1 MKFESILDSIGDTPL
16 VRLKGS
22 ERNGKGGNGKGGNGK
37 VPVYAKLER
46 WNPGG
51 SVKDRIALAM
61 IEAAEESGELTKD
74 KIILEPT
81 SGNTGIGLAL
91 VAAAKGYRLTLVMP
105 ESMSIERRKMIGA
118 YGAEIVLTP
127 AEERT
132 DGAIQKAHEMAK
144 DEKYFMPEQF
154 SNVNNPKIHYKAT
167 AEEILKDTN
176 GEVTHFVAGMGTG
189 GTLMGVSR
197 NLKEHNPGIKI
208 VGVEPVP
215 GHKLQGMKNMA
226 TEMKP
231 SIYNEKEVD
240 EVVQVEDKL
249 AHEASRRLAREE
261 GILVGMS
268 SGAAAHVALEYA
280 KRLDKGLV
288 IVVFPDG
295 GEKYLSTALFEP
307 PADACPRIL

>member
-1 MKFESILDSIGDTPL
+1 MKFESILDSIGATPL
-16 VRLKGS
+16 VRLKES
-22 ERNGKGGNGKGGNGK
+22 KGKGR

-61 IEAAEESGELTKD
+61 VEAAEESKELTKD

-105 ESMSIERRKMIGA
+105 ESMSIERRKMIAA
-118 YGAEIVLTP
+118 YGAKIVLTP
-127 AEERT
+127 AGERT

-144 DEKYFMPEQF
+144 DKKYFMPEQF
-154 SNVNNPKIHYKAT
+154 SNVNNPKIHYKTT
-167 AEEILKDTN
+167 AEEIWKDTK
-176 GEVTHFVAGMGTG
+176 GKVTHFVAGMGTG

-197 NLKEHNPGIKI
+197 NLKEHDQKIKI

-215 GHKLQGMKNMA
+215 GHKLQGMKNME

-240 EVVQVEDKL
+240 EVIQVEDKL
-249 AHEASRRLAREE
+249 AHEASRRLARAE

-280 KRLDKGLV
+280 KRLETGLV
-288 IVVFPDG
+288 VVVLPDG
-295 GEKYLSTALFEP
+295 GEKYLSTTLFEP
-307 PADACPRIL
+307 PTDAC